1 MLAFVAIILST
12 DYRSLPKPAM
22 SVPKIIA
29 GVAFNVPLYAVLL
42 FVPADKL
49 HWWRAWMFLAFSV
62 AVMAM
67 AIFSILPDNADL
79 LSQRAKAI
87 IQRRRG
93 TEFS

>member
-42 FVPADKL
+42 FVPAGKL
-49 HWWRAWMFLAFSV
+49 HWWRASMF
-62 AVMAM
+62 
-67 AIFSILPDNADL
+67 P
-79 LSQRAKAI
+79 
-87 IQRRRG
+87 RRYCGRDG
-93 TEFS
+93 HGNLQHFA